1 MWWASKSTKT
11 HVPILKGL
19 TITQVRDVGGF
30 DIGVMWQSQF
40 KQASV
45 LLEGPF
51 DTVSD
56 YELLGLWRTHMAEK
70 SIVGSISTIAQ
81 PICTGMPMYALIT
94 FLTPGMPKDEA
105 ETLVAKEISDC
116 YAPYTVDITW
126 NPLSLLD
133 VAEYSST
140 IWAPNTE
147 NVEFPPLAEQV
158 QESLTSITCDD
169 VTRIVYDVL
178 EDDAI
183 NQEINSL
190 VSTGILR
197 DFEEV
202 YRIEVNRLTTDAFRE
217 SEKTA
222 RLFRRS
228 GILVIE
234 TEDEN
239 SCEQLASEI
248 IGALSP
254 KARLRISRMIGRQH
268 LGALLAAGIPAYG
281 WQYNEHVAS

>member
-147 NVEFPPLAEQV
+147 NVEFLA
-158 QESLTSITCDD
+158 
-169 VTRIVYDVL
+169 
-178 EDDAI
+178 
-183 NQEINSL
+183 
-190 VSTGILR
+190 
-197 DFEEV
+197 
-202 YRIEVNRLTTDAFRE
+202 
-217 SEKTA
+217 
-222 RLFRRS
+222 
-228 GILVIE
+228 
-234 TEDEN
+234 
-239 SCEQLASEI
+239 
-248 IGALSP
+248 
-254 KARLRISRMIGRQH
+254 IGR
-268 LGALLAAGIPAYG
+268 
-281 WQYNEHVAS
+281 ASTRKSYVNYL